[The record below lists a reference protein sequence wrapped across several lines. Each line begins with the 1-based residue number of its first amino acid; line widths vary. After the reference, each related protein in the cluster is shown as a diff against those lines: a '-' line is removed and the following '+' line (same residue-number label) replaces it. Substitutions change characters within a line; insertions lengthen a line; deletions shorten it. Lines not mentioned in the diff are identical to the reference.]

1 MNPTDNRVLVFAGS
15 ARAHSYNKRL
25 ARLATTRVEDAGGQ
39 ATFVD
44 LRNYPIPL
52 YDGDLE
58 QEQGIPEHARRL
70 KELLATHTGLIVVS
84 PEYNGFIT
92 PLLKNT
98 LDWLSR
104 PDGGENGLALF
115 RNRVACV
122 LSASPGGFG
131 GMRSLGLARQLLTN
145 LGVTVLPDQLAIP
158 RAGEAFSDDGN
169 LKDPATLQRLD
180 RICRRLVDTLVRLNP
195 HAGR

>member
-1 MNPTDNRVLVFAGS
+1 MTSNHPILVFSGS
-15 ARAHSYNKRL
+15 ARTGSFNKGL
-25 ARLATTRVEDAGGQ
+25 ARLAADSIRRQGGD

-44 LRNYPIPL
+44 LRDYPIPL

-58 QEQGIPEHARRL
+58 KESGIPENARAL
-70 KELLATHTGLIVVS
+70 KKLLAAHQGLAIAS

-104 PDGGENGLALF
+104 PDGDEDGLGLF
-115 RNRVACV
+115 RDKVAIV

-131 GMRSLGLARQLLTN
+131 GIRSLGLARQLLLN
-145 LGVTVLPDQLAIP
+145 LGMIVLPNQVVVP
-158 RAGEAFSDDGN
+158 RAGQAFTDSGEFADKGMGE
-169 LKDPATLQRLD
+169 RLD
-180 RICRRLVDTLVRLNP
+180 TACGALVRTL
-195 HAGR
+195 ARIA